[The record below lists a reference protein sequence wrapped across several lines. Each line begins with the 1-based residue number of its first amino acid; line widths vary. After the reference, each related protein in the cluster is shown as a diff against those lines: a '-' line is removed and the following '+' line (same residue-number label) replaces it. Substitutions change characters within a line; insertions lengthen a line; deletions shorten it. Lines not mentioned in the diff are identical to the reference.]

1 MDKMLELLKEVL
13 YIATT
18 LDSNNETSLT
28 TDLQEDIYIFIENNK
43 EEE

>member
-1 MDKMLELLKEVL
+1 MDKILELLKEVL
-13 YIATT
+13 DIAKN

-43 EEE
+43 EE

>member
-13 YIATT
+13 DIAKT

-43 EEE
+43 EE

>member
-1 MDKMLELLKEVL
+1 MDKILELLKEVL
-13 YIATT
+13 DIANK

-28 TDLQEDIYIFIENNK
+28 TDLQEDIYTFIENNK

>member
-13 YIATT
+13 YIAKT

>member
-1 MDKMLELLKEVL
+1 MDKILELLKQVL
-13 YIATT
+13 DIAKK

-43 EEE
+43 EE

>member
-1 MDKMLELLKEVL
+1 MDKILELLKEVL
-13 YIATT
+13 DIAKK

-43 EEE
+43 EE